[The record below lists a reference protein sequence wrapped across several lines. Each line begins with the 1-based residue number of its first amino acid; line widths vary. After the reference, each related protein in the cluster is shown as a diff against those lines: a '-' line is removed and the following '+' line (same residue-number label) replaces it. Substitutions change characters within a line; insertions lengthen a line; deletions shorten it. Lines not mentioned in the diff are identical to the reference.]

1 MLRTKN
7 FISLYLDER
16 HHIHESSYTFRSNR
30 YRIMHK
36 GFIVYLIDKKKK
48 IVRTSKETANNQ
60 KVLGKQPTACF

>member
-1 MLRTKN
+1 
-7 FISLYLDER
+7 
-16 HHIHESSYTFRSNR
+16 
-30 YRIMHK
+30 MHK